1 MAKTRKLMLAVLGA
15 CLLMGN
21 TGCFTLYGVVP
32 WPILVPPWVSE
43 RMEEKYTK
51 RLWEDRTPVLPPI
64 LPGTPLPTCDDP
76 PSEEQVI
83 RALPRVAR
91 GVPFIYEEFRD
102 DYNVVIE
109 KIVDQIDPC
118 TYVPLIGPAQLHH
131 CHYRCTVFWKEKL
144 MSCYPFPFTA
154 ENDRCEV
161 IYIDKDHF
169 HLCVGPDD
177 RMQRSISRD
186 LMGP

>member
-1 MAKTRKLMLAVLGA
+1 
-15 CLLMGN
+15 
-21 TGCFTLYGVVP
+21 
-32 WPILVPPWVSE
+32 
-43 RMEEKYTK
+43 MEEKYTR
-51 RLWEDRTPVLPPI
+51 RLQEDRTPILPPI

-83 RALPRVAR
+83 RALPRVTR
-91 GVPFIYEEFRD
+91 GVPFIFEEFRD

-131 CHYRCTVFWKEKL
+131 CHYRCTVFWKERL

-154 ENDRCEV
+154 ENDRVEV
-161 IYIDKDHF
+161 VYIDKDHF

-177 RMQRSISRD
+177 RMQRSVSRE